1 MNARLG
7 LPRARWRTAATIVV
21 LFIVASTLLQL
32 QSSVLNLSTRDTD
45 TITEKLNWSD
55 FAYTQYVTN
64 TNYLCNSVMLFET
77 LHRLK
82 SKADR
87 LMLYPDSFS
96 TEQGT
101 LEGSLLRKARD
112 GYGVKLL
119 PVQVQSREGVEFT
132 WKESYTK
139 LLVFNQTQYKR
150 VLHLDSDAAILQPM
164 DELFLLPPSPVA
176 MPRAYWLG
184 PNDHTLAVHVLLLQ
198 PSESEFN
205 RVMAANS
212 DAGSSE
218 YDMEILDRL
227 YSNTAQILPHRGYAL
242 LTGEFRL
249 KAHSDYLG
257 NGVEIFDPEKSLQET
272 KYLHFSDW
280 PVSKPWFRTSPRNI
294 QLTQPMCDMDP
305 VTGRADC
312 RAWNIWLGLYED
324 FATRRR
330 NICGL
335 DLEDKK
341 AKTSLS
347 QSWSTVQRAPE
358 FRA

>member
-7 LPRARWRTAATIVV
+7 LPRPRWRTAATIVF
-21 LFIVASTLLQL
+21 LFFVASTLLQL
-32 QSSVLNLSTRDTD
+32 QSSALDQSTRDPD
-45 TITEKLNWSD
+45 TITEKVNWSD

-96 TEQGT
+96 TEQDS

-112 GYGVKLL
+112 DYGVKLI

-139 LLVFNQTQYKR
+139 LLAFNQTQYKR
-150 VLHLDSDAAILQPM
+150 VLHLDSDATILQPM

-176 MPRAYWLG
+176 LPRAYWLG
-184 PNDHTLAVHVLLLQ
+184 PNDHTLAVHVFLLQ

-205 RVMAANS
+205 RVMAAVS

-218 YDMEILDRL
+218 YDMEILNRL
-227 YSNTAQILPHRGYAL
+227 YNNTAQILPHRGYAL

-249 KAHSDYLG
+249 KSHSDYLG
-257 NGVEIFDPEKSLQET
+257 NGVEIFNPEKILQET

-280 PVSKPWFRTSPRNI
+280 PVPKPWFRANPRNV
-294 QLTQPMCDMDP
+294 QRTQPVCDMDP

-312 RAWNIWLGLYED
+312 RARDIWLGLYGD
-324 FATRRR
+324 FATRRK
-330 NICGL
+330 NVCGL

-341 AKTSLS
+341 AKTSLNRS
-347 QSWSTVQRAPE
+347 RSTVQSAPE
-358 FRA
+358 FIS

>member
-1 MNARLG
+1 MPTSTAR
-7 LPRARWRTAATIVV
+7 RTAAAIVF

-32 QSSVLNLSTRDTD
+32 QSSALEQSTRDPD
-45 TITEKLNWSD
+45 TITDKVNWSD

-77 LHRLK
+77 LDRLK

-87 LMLYPDSFS
+87 LIFAR
-96 TEQGT
+96 G

-112 GYGVKLL
+112 DYGVKLV
-119 PVQVQSREGVEFT
+119 PVQVQIREGVEFT

-150 VLHLDSDAAILQPM
+150 VLHLDSDATILQPM

-198 PSESEFN
+198 PSESAFN
-205 RVMAANS
+205 RVMAAVS

-218 YDMEILDRL
+218 YDMEILNRL
-227 YSNTAQILPHRGYAL
+227 YNNTAQILPHRGYAL
-242 LTGEFRL
+242 LTREFRL
-249 KAHSDYLG
+249 KSHSNYMG
-257 NGVEIFDPEKSLQET
+257 NGVEIFDPTKILQET

-280 PVSKPWFRTSPRNI
+280 PVPKPWFRANPRNVE
-294 QLTQPMCDMDP
+294 LTQPVCDMDP
-305 VTGRADC
+305 VTARADC
-312 RAWNIWLGLYED
+312 RARDIWLGLYED

-330 NICGL
+330 VG
-335 DLEDKK
+335 
-341 AKTSLS
+341 SYLS
-347 QSWSTVQRAPE
+347 A
-358 FRA
+358 FFFNNC